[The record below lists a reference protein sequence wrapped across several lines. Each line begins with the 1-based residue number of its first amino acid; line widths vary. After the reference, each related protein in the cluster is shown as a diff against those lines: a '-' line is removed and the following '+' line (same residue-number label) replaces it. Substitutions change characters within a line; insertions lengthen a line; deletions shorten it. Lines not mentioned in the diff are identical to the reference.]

1 MKGIIVALFAFFVL
15 AVSATACV
23 DAGETAVAVVESA
36 PVEVEAAPRVFKRSR
51 TRSVV
56 VEESAPQVSGP
67 RVGFL
72 QRLFSRRQVS
82 ETRNVE
88 IKREVRS
95 RGSLFSSRSVSR
107 GVCKNGRCGN

>member
-1 MKGIIVALFAFFVL
+1 MKGYLIALLTLV

-23 DAGETAVAVVESA
+23 NAGETAVATVESPA
-36 PVEVEAAPRVFKRSR
+36 PVELAPRVFKRSR

-56 VEESAPQVSGP
+56 VEESAPEVSGP

-82 ETRNVE
+82 ETRNIE

-95 RGSLFSSRSVSR
+95 RGGLFSNRSVSR